1 MEKNSYFKNTKAI
14 LNQNVHKFLYV
25 LIKYIFLGENN
36 IKNESLEKLR
46 VIIKKINKKYNIS
59 LKTDDC
65 YKINNLKIILK
76 LTKSHNYLFAGEILE
91 NIIIRVL
98 SLTFNIGSSKYFG
111 KYIYNNLKYIRTE
124 KKDFDK
130 WIDSDLIQI
139 FDKSDPKGIIFYSEE
154 ESNDGSNKTNNNE
167 CLRNNPFIQ
176 LLMKISELIN
186 PIKLKRK
193 NKVNISSSE
202 IKIEENVT
210 KSEDETSIYFICS
223 CLFYNEKM
231 NKLAYDKDLPLPFSI
246 FVSTYIYYQNIH
258 SQLRN
263 YSNNSE
269 NLVNLKN
276 KYILSEAGIND
287 KYLGTVIKPIRLDPK
302 IDEIEMNKNMFGCN
316 GILELHKTTI
326 FNKGIKIISNKSCG
340 IKSEYLKPLIENFQI
355 FKNNSIEELDV
366 SSNYLKSDADMYL
379 AKIMSSLN
387 KLKVLTLSYNN
398 LNGGI
403 APFFVALKNLY
414 RRKKTKLET
423 LILIKCLLNDIDFY
437 ELGELLKSKYCQ
449 LKCLCISENIIPSNI
464 KFFNSLKNN
473 RSLKKI
479 YLYGC
484 GINSDK
490 ADEIDRII
498 SNSNLEILYIN
509 ANPIYDFNQ
518 YIRIFYR
525 NCLIKNKEEKENENI
540 SYDPPCLYNLNMNK
554 IDCFN
559 KNNKKIKL
567 IKEIID
573 NLNLPC
579 IDLTRVLF
587 GCDFGCEGNKKYKEK
602 IETIKNDLKN
612 KNEKYIKA
620 LKENLE
626 SEVDKKKIKMDEYNE
641 YKHLDQYIETLIN
654 DQKSKNFIFIREE
667 AQKLKTSLHINQ
679 GENEENNF
687 KQLINYILLKKAE
700 MIIAKNEKIIAEKKL
715 ILI

>member
-1 MEKNSYFKNTKAI
+1 
-14 LNQNVHKFLYV
+14 
-25 LIKYIFLGENN
+25 
-36 IKNESLEKLR
+36 
-46 VIIKKINKKYNIS
+46 
-59 LKTDDC
+59 
-65 YKINNLKIILK
+65 
-76 LTKSHNYLFAGEILE
+76 
-91 NIIIRVL
+91 
-98 SLTFNIGSSKYFG
+98 
-111 KYIYNNLKYIRTE
+111 
-124 KKDFDK
+124 
-130 WIDSDLIQI
+130 
-139 FDKSDPKGIIFYSEE
+139 
-154 ESNDGSNKTNNNE
+154 
-167 CLRNNPFIQ
+167 
-176 LLMKISELIN
+176 MKISELIN

-193 NKVNISSSE
+193 NKVNISSSLT
-202 IKIEENVT
+202 KIEENVT

-223 CLFYNEKM
+223 CFFYNEKM

-287 KYLGTVIKPIRLDPK
+287 KYLGTVLKPIRLDPK

-340 IKSEYLKPLIENFQI
+340 IKSEYLKPLIENFQT

-366 SSNYLKSDADMYL
+366 SSNYLKSDADIYL
-379 AKIMSSLN
+379 AKIISSLN

-423 LILIKCLLNDIDFY
+423 LILIKYLLNDIDFY

-464 KFFNSLKNN
+464 KFFNSLKKN

-498 SNSNLEILYIN
+498 SNSNFEILYLN

-518 YIRIFYR
+518 YIRILYR
-525 NCLIKNKEEKENENI
+525 NCLIKNKEEKENETI

-602 IETIKNDLKN
+602 NETIKNDLKN
-612 KNEKYIKA
+612 KKEKYIKA

-626 SEVDKKKIKMDEYNE
+626 SEVDKKKIKLDEYNE

-667 AQKLKTSLHINQ
+667 AQKLKSSLHINQ

-700 MIIAKNEKIIAEKKL
+700 MIIAKNKKIIADKKL